1 VKIIEV
7 NKSKG
12 ARSKVMQ
19 VKKNGL
25 EIIKT
30 RHKLIIYIG
39 SMATIFGVAMGG
51 VVGYEWF
58 VNHIGHEVLA
68 IVSVFGILLGV
79 QILILASLSSM
90 LIALHHEQMHHV
102 EILRKKE

>member
-1 VKIIEV
+1 MEIIEV
-7 NKSKG
+7 NKAKET
-12 ARSKVMQ
+12 RSKFMQ
-19 VKKNGL
+19 MKKNGL

-30 RHKLIIYIG
+30 RHKLITYIG
-39 SMATIFGVAMGG
+39 SMATISGLAIGG
-51 VVGYEWF
+51 IVGYEWF

-90 LIALHHEQMHHV
+90 LIALHREQMHHV